1 MATNDPFG
9 DNRLQR
15 LRLCLYLI
23 PVLGA
28 IPSLW
33 VVTQAGKDSSQVR
46 SIARRSILLTG
57 SWLLIY
63 GLLWWSGLQSSELIS
78 LRLLYLNSL
87 LTSGYFIICLVLS
100 WQVIRGKGSH

>member
-1 MATNDPFG
+1 M
-9 DNRLQR
+9 
-15 LRLCLYLI
+15 RLCLYLI

-63 GLLWWSGLQSSELIS
+63 GLLWWSGLPEKWVKASP
-78 LRLLYLNSL
+78 
-87 LTSGYFIICLVLS
+87 F
-100 WQVIRGKGSH
+100 